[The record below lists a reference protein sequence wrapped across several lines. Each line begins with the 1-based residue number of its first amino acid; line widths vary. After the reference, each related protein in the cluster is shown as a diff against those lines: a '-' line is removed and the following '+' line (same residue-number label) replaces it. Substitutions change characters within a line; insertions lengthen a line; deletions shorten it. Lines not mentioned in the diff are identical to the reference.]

1 MDTEQQTK
9 RGRGVARGEGSSGAP
24 LRGKGGAE
32 HAGEEGGGEEWGS
45 GEGESAGLERVVR
58 REDGVP
64 YGSRTG
70 GRGGG
75 GSGGSMNESWLHQAY
90 RR

>member
-1 MDTEQQTK
+1 MDMEQQAK
-9 RGRGVARGEGSSGAP
+9 RGRGVARGEGSSGAASVKALAP
-24 LRGKGGAE
+24 LRGRGGAE
-32 HAGEEGGGEEWGS
+32 HAGEEGEGEEGGS

-58 REDGVP
+58 REAG

-75 GSGGSMNESWLHQAY
+75 GSGGSMNESW
-90 RR
+90 

>member
-1 MDTEQQTK
+1 MDMEQQAK
-9 RGRGVARGEGSSGAP
+9 RGRGVARGEGSSGVP

-32 HAGEEGGGEEWGS
+32 HAGEEGEGEEGGS

-58 REDGVP
+58 REAG

-75 GSGGSMNESWLHQAY
+75 GSGGSMNESW
-90 RR
+90 